1 MVRTM
6 IVAHRGG
13 SLLAPENTLASFERG
28 IAEKADA
35 VEMDV
40 HLSKDGELVII
51 HDPDL
56 SRTTDGRGLVGDL
69 PLAEIQKYNAAAK
82 FGGGPV
88 SPQKVS
94 TFQEVVSAINGRVG
108 LQVEIKVRPDGSRY
122 AGIEQKVVDVL
133 RKANMI
139 EKTVILSFDWP
150 TLQDIKAI
158 EPKLKTCALAST
170 AYFKSVSDPAKAA
183 QQVKALGA
191 DVMGVDK
198 TYFSATLLTELRK
211 QGIGGGAWT
220 VNDPAEMKRFIAW
233 NPDFLTSDRPDLL
246 REALGR

>member
-40 HLSKDGELVII
+40 HLSKDGEIVVI
-51 HDPDL
+51 HDPEL
-56 SRTTDGRGLVGDL
+56 SRTTDGGGLVGDL

-88 SPQKVS
+88 SPQNVS
-94 TFQEVVSAINGRVG
+94 TFQDVVSAISGRVG

-122 AGIEQKVVDVL
+122 AGIEQKVADVL

-150 TLQDIKAI
+150 TLKDIKAI
-158 EPKLKTCALAST
+158 EPKLKTCALASS
-170 AYFKSVSDPAKAA
+170 AYFKSVSDPVKVA
-183 QQVKALGA
+183 QQVKAIGA

-198 TYFSATLLTELRK
+198 NYFSEALLAELRK

-220 VNDPAEMKRFIAW
+220 VNDPAEMKRFSAW